1 MLRLLVTSAI
11 VFGVSSAAWS
21 QDAAVAPVDV
31 GDENKQTY
39 DLLKAFYRHEAELY
53 EFTLDEAGAQK
64 LKLEPTVMTWTGEDY
79 KDSHGTVA
87 PVSGEVYIWTHEGR
101 AVVAGGIGSFPRAE
115 GRLVFHEF
123 HALTELAPQKMPIR
137 ATSPMEWPPIGVMPQ
152 SVPGAPVPADAAA
165 PTVAASRRL
174 LQMRRMAQEFRGGTM
189 KPDGSGEAR
198 LRLIPAPLY
207 RLDADELKRG
217 KHNIIDGAVFVFTG
231 EVGTDSEMILYF
243 ECRKTDDGLEWTYVP
258 AAMTYLEMW
267 LDHKDVR
274 VWRMPNYLVD
284 KGDNNYFSALVE
296 GPLSLE
302 EIRERTAPST
312 EATPGN

>member
-1 MLRLLVTSAI
+1 MLKLFISSVL
-11 VFGVSSAAWS
+11 VFGVSAAARG
-21 QDAAVAPVDV
+21 QDAEVGAVDV
-31 GDENKQTY
+31 GEENKETY

-53 EFTLDEAGAQK
+53 EFTLDEAGTQK

-79 KDSHGTVA
+79 KDSHLTVA

-101 AVVAGGIGSFPRAE
+101 AVVAGGIGSFPRSN
-115 GRLVFHEF
+115 GRHVFHEF
-123 HALTELAPQKMPIR
+123 HVLTELAPQKMPIR
-137 ATSPMEWPPIGVMPQ
+137 ATSPMEWPPIGVTP
-152 SVPGAPVPADAAA
+152 SPVPDAPEPADAAS

-174 LQMRRMAQEFRGGTM
+174 LQMRRMAQEFSGGTM

-207 RLDADELKRG
+207 RLDADELKQG
-217 KHNIIDGAVFVFTG
+217 KHNIVDGAVFVFTG

-267 LDHKDVR
+267 LNHKDTR
-274 VWRMPNYLVD
+274 VWHMPNYHTD
-284 KGDNNYFSALVE
+284 KADNNYFSSLVE

-302 EIRERTAPST
+302 DIRERTPKADDAAA
-312 EATPGN
+312 EN